1 MSSLSATQSDGYYL
15 PPEYYDSGHY
25 KKVSRNRFAV
35 ESEVGAQKKNN
46 SNSNS
51 AATKKIKIGHN
62 QWLKHG
68 IIRFELPEK
77 VRVFSVSLCELWC
90 LHFSHLLSSH
100 PLPFLVFMNIFV
112 LWHII
117 SVVTIPLSSI
127 IFRIGGL
134 LWLSKFDWPWDTL
147 QCQKNQNRPIVFYH
161 PDLRIPIIVSEMSYV
176 RCLRIG

>member
-35 ESEVGAQKKNN
+35 ESEVGAQKNKNN
-46 SNSNS
+46 NNTST

-77 VRVFSVSLCELWC
+77 VRVSSRPVPHHVCLC
-90 LHFSHLLSSH
+90 
-100 PLPFLVFMNIFV
+100 V
-112 LWHII
+112 
-117 SVVTIPLSSI
+117 
-127 IFRIGGL
+127 
-134 LWLSKFDWPWDTL
+134 
-147 QCQKNQNRPIVFYH
+147 
-161 PDLRIPIIVSEMSYV
+161 
-176 RCLRIG
+176 